1 MTDLFDCNNKS
12 YLEMSR
18 TLSSLEE
25 DLGDRLE
32 DMDHDLKE
40 KYELELRLLNEQRR
54 IVMRMLYN
62 RGAED
67 RMKMIG

>member
-1 MTDLFDCNNKS
+1 MTDLFDCNNES

-54 IVMRMLYN
+54 IVMRMLYS

>member
-1 MTDLFDCNNKS
+1 MTDLFDCNNES
-12 YLEMSR
+12 YLEMFR
-18 TLSSLEE
+18 ALSSLEE
-25 DLGDRLE
+25 DLSNRLE